1 MLRGS
6 ATGQYETLS
15 MISQHAS
22 TTSGN
27 HGTTHVIDFPDMV
40 PPVCPT
46 CRTEA
51 PLGSRFCGM
60 CGQPLAPAVSETG
73 GGDSVSE
80 DSAPPPQDSEQ
91 PSLGHQVRAS
101 SPDRRVQTSPVGTV
115 LPMDVLSALTAA
127 AVGSAVAT
135 GVGRDDTPRR
145 PPSVPPQRML
155 TRPIPQVVTD
165 EPTVPIVYRPART
178 KASVGYLRTA
188 LFGLLWLLLAGLV
201 AMAVVWILP
210 DRQAPPPAPV
220 ASPMTAPRTE
230 PLRATRPSGKMSQ
243 APTAVTSAAPN
254 QSVGQSGGATQSPG
268 GVASNPATP
277 ATLTAE
283 AAPTPMAALPQPGG
297 AAAVASTASDA
308 AGQLR
313 GAERAAWQQDLA
325 NIEFVAT
332 TYSAQVRACY
342 ERAIRGLSGEP
353 PTGRVE
359 LLFELSEDG
368 YAQRVAVLSDSLG
381 LPILGT
387 CLSQRL
393 TEWRFPR
400 PVGPLRTFRFP
411 FVFAG
416 SHR

>member
-1 MLRGS
+1 
-6 ATGQYETLS
+6 
-15 MISQHAS
+15 MISQHAL
-22 TTSGN
+22 TTSRN

-60 CGQPLAPAVSETG
+60 CGQPLAAALSGGVSA
-73 GGDSVSE
+73 SE
-80 DSAPPPQDSEQ
+80 DSAPPQQDSEQ

-127 AVGSAVAT
+127 ASGPAVTAN
-135 GVGRDDTPRR
+135 VGRDDTPRR
-145 PPSVPPQRML
+145 PPLMSPQRVQ
-155 TRPIPQVVTD
+155 TRPIPQAVAD
-165 EPTVPIVYRPART
+165 EPTVPIVYRPAKT
-178 KASVGYLRTA
+178 KASVGFLRTV

-210 DRQAPPPAPV
+210 ERQAPPPAPV
-220 ASPMTAPRTE
+220 AAPVTGVSISPP
-230 PLRATRPSGKMSQ
+230 RATRPSGKMSQ
-243 APTAVTSAAPN
+243 LSTTVSSSSSNP
-254 QSVGQSGGATQSPG
+254 SVGPSGGAVPSPG

-277 ATLTAE
+277 TTLISE
-283 AAPTPMAALPQPGG
+283 AAPTPMDSLPQPGG
-297 AAAVASTASDA
+297 AAAVASAASDA
-308 AGQLR
+308 GGQLR

-359 LLFELSEDG
+359 LVFVLSEDG
-368 YAQRVAVLSDSLG
+368 YAQSVAVLSDSLG

>member
-1 MLRGS
+1 
-6 ATGQYETLS
+6 

-22 TTSGN
+22 TTSRN

-60 CGQPLAPAVSETG
+60 CGQPLASALPSGVSA
-73 GGDSVSE
+73 SE
-80 DSAPPPQDSEQ
+80 DSAPPQQDSEQ

-127 AVGSAVAT
+127 ASGPAVTAN
-135 GVGRDDTPRR
+135 VGRDDTPRR
-145 PPSVPPQRML
+145 PQPISPQRVQ
-155 TRPIPQVVTD
+155 TRPIPQAVAD
-165 EPTVPIVYRPART
+165 EPTVPIAYRPAKT
-178 KASVGYLRTA
+178 KASVGFLRTV
-188 LFGLLWLLLAGLV
+188 LFGLLWILLAGLV

-210 DRQAPPPAPV
+210 ERQAPTPAPV
-220 ASPMTAPRTE
+220 APPTGLLTS
-230 PLRATRPSGKMSQ
+230 PLRATRPSGKLSQ
-243 APTAVTSAAPN
+243 SSTTVSSASSNP
-254 QSVGQSGGATQSPG
+254 SVGPSVGATSSPG
-268 GVASNPATP
+268 GVASNPSTP
-277 ATLTAE
+277 TIPTTE
-283 AAPTPMAALPQPGG
+283 AAPTPMTSPPQPGPVG
-297 AAAVASTASDA
+297 EAAVAAAALDA

-313 GAERAAWQQDLA
+313 GAERAAWQQDVA

-359 LLFELSEDG
+359 LVFGLSEDG